1 MIEGSGYIKSLR
13 MAGNYCNHI
22 DRVRVRVSNMTNGTQ
37 DYIGRGDKCVHA
49 LADETVLVDLYA

>member
-1 MIEGSGYIKSLR
+1 MV
-13 MAGNYCNHI
+13 GNHCNHI
-22 DRVRVRVSNMTNGTQ
+22 DRVRVRVSKMTNGTQ